1 MAISSAIFTVSIR
14 FVTPVSIRFVTPVS
28 QKLHI
33 EEVENHEIIPT
44 YLSSFAF
51 ILVQSYTYR
60 VLGINHIQ
68 CLV

>member
-1 MAISSAIFTVSIR
+1 MAISSAIFT
-14 FVTPVSIRFVTPVS
+14 VSIRFVTPVS

-33 EEVENHEIIPT
+33 EEVENHEVTPT